1 MRANAKIKCICHWCG
16 KEVYRYPSQVIGKS
30 MIFCSRQCLA
40 DYRSKAHNPTGRPI
54 TRHPHLSE
62 YNREHNPGRMTDAVR
77 EKNSYAYYINSINK
91 SYDNIMIIFSGI
103 EPNTTD
109 KVLDIIKKKLINITK
124 GEFDKNNLE
133 NSKETIISG
142 IKAAKDSPSGIINTY
157 FAKELVG
164 SGDFEERIENI
175 KKITT
180 NDIIN
185 ISKKIKIHSIYTL
198 ESEDSNESN

>member
-77 EKNSYAYYINSINK
+77 EKISLAMVDTGEGK
-91 SYDNIMIIFSGI
+91 SYRRKHGRHEHRIVAEKMLGRPLRQGEVVHHINRNKRDNRPENLMIF
-103 EPNTTD
+103 
-109 KVLDIIKKKLINITK
+109 
-124 GEFDKNNLE
+124 KNQADHAKWH
-133 NSKETIISG
+133 KEH
-142 IKAAKDSPSGIINTY
+142 DR
-157 FAKELVG
+157 KEVV
-164 SGDFEERIENI
+164 S
-175 KKITT
+175 
-180 NDIIN
+180 
-185 ISKKIKIHSIYTL
+185 
-198 ESEDSNESN
+198 